1 MKLKTRLMTFTAAIA
16 LSASMAHAAIDV
28 RSLADSY
35 VAEGYSYVEVK
46 VGPTQVKVEAVRAA
60 RMIEVVYDSATGA
73 VIDWEEEAVDDDY
86 AGLTGVE
93 ISEEDE
99 DFEDRDDEDDEDDA
113 DEDDADED
121 DADDADGDDEDGE
134 DDRDEGDD
142 RGGEGGEGGG
152 EGGGDD
158 NGGED

>member
-1 MKLKTRLMTFTAAIA
+1 MKLKIRLMTFTAAIA
-16 LSASMAHAAIDV
+16 LSAGMAHAAIDA

-46 VGPTQVKVEAVRAA
+46 IGPTQVKVEAVRAA

-99 DFEDRDDEDDEDDA
+99 DFEDRDDRDDEDDDDA
-113 DEDDADED
+113 DEDDDGEND
-121 DADDADGDDEDGE
+121 DGDDDRDDGD
-134 DDRDEGDD
+134 DDRDDGDD
-142 RGGEGGEGGG
+142 RGGEGGEGG
-152 EGGGDD
+152 DD
-158 NGGED
+158 NGED